1 MRYFFT
7 SVMFWRPRMSAPHS
21 TGVTEWICDH
31 CTSALRDWSVHRDA
45 LSAHS
50 SPSKVLVARPLYI
63 SSTGPAQRSSNSKRV
78 AVVVC
83 SSASFC
89 GGGGLLRAMGGGNGG
104 GSCGAGRWR
113 LPCHLSLVITGLPRR
128 RARLGADE

>member
-83 SSASFC
+83 SSASFAAVAAFF
-89 GGGGLLRAMGGGNGG
+89 GRWAAGTAAAA
-104 GSCGAGRWR
+104 AGRDAGD
-113 LPCHLSLVITGLPRR
+113 CHATSV
-128 RARLGADE
+128 